1 MDEFSVHPHSP
12 RSSNAAGEP
21 VPDFSLASRD
31 VFEARY
37 NRSSFLFHH
46 NLHEHEIFG
55 WSRLI
60 ALGHRHPAHEPYT
73 YWSNGKVTVN
83 EGWGSRGRP
92 HYSLQE
98 TLTSIKSNDS
108 LVMFKH
114 LERDPVYAPFLR
126 DIQQRILDLAGMRMR
141 NEVTLARGTILVAS
155 PWRITP
161 YHIDADVNFLFQIA
175 GDKEFRVFDHGNR
188 NALSHQ
194 ELENYFL
201 GNPNGALYESKD
213 EHEAKTY
220 DLRPGC
226 AIHIPLITGHWAQ
239 NQAAPS
245 VALSVNFDIR
255 SVAPLKRVYRVNGRL
270 RKLGLNP
277 VPPGIS
283 PWRDKL
289 KSNAVDILKLHR
301 HQDDSEES

>member
-1 MDEFSVHPHSP
+1 MEEYSVHPHSP

-21 VPDFSLASRD
+21 VPDFSPASRD
-31 VFEARY
+31 AFEAHY
-37 NRSSFLFHH
+37 NRSSFLFRH
-46 NLHEHEIFG
+46 NLHEHEIFS
-55 WSRLI
+55 WSQLI

-73 YWSNGKVTVN
+73 YWSNGKVAVN
-83 EGWGSRGRP
+83 DGWGSRGRP
-92 HYSLQE
+92 QYSLQE
-98 TLTSIKSNDS
+98 TLTNIKSDDS

-114 LERDPVYAPFLR
+114 LERDSVYAPFLR
-126 DIQQRILDLAGMRMR
+126 EIQQRILDLAGMRMR
-141 NEVTLARGTILVAS
+141 NDVTLARGTILVAS

-175 GDKEFRVFDHGNR
+175 GDKVFRVFDQGNR

-201 GNPNGALYESKD
+201 GNLNGAVYESKD
-213 EHEAKTY
+213 DGAARTY

-255 SVAPLKRVYRVNGRL
+255 SVVPLKRVYRVNGRL

-289 KSNAVDILKLHR
+289 KSNAIEMLKMYRHR
-301 HQDDSEES
+301 ADSEES